1 VLTPIPNKVIS
12 IFGKSMAASGAED
25 SDRILQ
31 LLIGLYEKE
40 KQLDEKTDEEDVE
53 KFSLQ
58 PGVGHFVSVLLAY
71 QKRRMNSPSAVQ
83 RIEELLVQMDRIHQ
97 AGNDLVRPNYQVRRH
112 VFFQF
117 HFLGLYR
124 ICSHIEPSF
133 NLLVLCYLH

>member
-1 VLTPIPNKVIS
+1 M
-12 IFGKSMAASGAED
+12 FGKSMAASGAED

-40 KQLDEKTDEEDVE
+40 KQIDEKMDEEDVE

-97 AGNDLVRPNYQVRRH
+97 AGNDLVRPNYQVMGH
-112 VFFQF
+112 MFF
-117 HFLGLYR
+117 
-124 ICSHIEPSF
+124 
-133 NLLVLCYLH
+133 